1 MKGCILGQMDWYFV
15 LLSYIGPA
23 LDRTMVQS
31 SNLVCLESDVG
42 AIKWV
47 WFCICMSVLFVSKR
61 MERKLY
67 LYETPMYFNYF
78 VYFV

>member
-1 MKGCILGQMDWYFV
+1 MGVV
-15 LLSYIGPA
+15 LHLY
-23 LDRTMVQS
+23 
-31 SNLVCLESDVG
+31 VC
-42 AIKWV
+42 
-47 WFCICMSVLFVSKR
+47 LFVSKR